1 MSVETTPHDRKAYR
15 KQKLA
20 RLRAKAEA
28 RAGELAE
35 YGHPLDPLSP
45 DELELVVALVRAHP
59 RYRFGMR
66 FGMVALKE
74 PPKAATLAGQELPR
88 VAEVVLICN
97 TSRNSFRIDVDLD
110 QRLAGPW
117 VEIDGQ
123 PAIAPDEFAETELAV
138 KMDGRVLEALR
149 RRGLDL
155 EDRSQINVDPWSA
168 GYYGSPEERERRIA
182 RGLIYVKH
190 GLEDNQYAHVV
201 DGLSAIVDLNDQ
213 EVVAIEDAAVLPV
226 PAECANW
233 AQSYQERWRDDLKP
247 LEINQPEGPSFTVE
261 GNLVRWQ
268 KWQFR
273 VGFTPREGLV
283 LHAVAYDDDGE
294 VRPLFHRLSI
304 AEMTVPYADTAFLQY
319 RKNAFDIGEYGL
331 GVLANSLERGCDC
344 LGEIYYF
351 DSAYVNAFGELM
363 PIPNA
368 VCMHEEDDGI
378 LWKHYDF
385 RTDRTEVRRSRKLVV
400 SFIATVGNY
409 EYAFYWHFRQDA
421 SIELEV
427 KATGVVQTG
436 ALPDGE
442 TPAFG
447 TMLLPNLYASNHQ
460 HHFCVRIDA
469 MIDGPSNQVTE
480 VDSVADPT
488 GPDNPFGN
496 AFYAKRT
503 TFERESQAKRNV
515 DVPSARYWLVQ
526 SSERTNRMGY
536 PTGYKIEPGETAPPY
551 AQPGS
556 TLWERGRYLWHN
568 LWVTPFRDDE
578 RYPAGDFPNQHPGG
592 DGLPRWTAEDRSIKG
607 EDIVVW
613 YVFGHHHIVRAE
625 DWPVMPVAT
634 LGFKLKPVNFFDQN
648 PALDVPPSPAKH
660 HADDLHDCCSH
671 E

>member
-1 MSVETTPHDRKAYR
+1 MSIETTQHDRKIYR

-20 RLRAKAEA
+20 RLRARAEA
-28 RAGELAE
+28 RADELAE
-35 YGHPLDPLSP
+35 HAHPLDPLSP
-45 DELELVVALVRAHP
+45 HELERAVALVRGHP
-59 RYRFGMR
+59 SYRFGMR
-66 FGMVALKE
+66 FGSVALEE
-74 PPKAATLAGQELPR
+74 PRKAALLAGDPLPR
-88 VAEVVLICN
+88 VAEVVLIDN
-97 TSRNSFRIDVDLD
+97 TSRGSFRLQVDLD
-110 QRLAGPW
+110 DG
-117 VEIDGQ
+117 EIGAWERIEGQ

-138 KMDGRVLEALR
+138 KTDGRVLEALR

-168 GYYGSPEERERRIA
+168 GYYGAPEERERRIA

-201 DGLSAIVDLNDQ
+201 DGLSAIVDLNEQ
-213 EVVAIEDAAVLPV
+213 EVVAVEDVAVLPV
-226 PAECANW
+226 PTECANW
-233 AQSYQERWRDDLKP
+233 AQSYQERWRDDVKP
-247 LEINQPEGPSFTVE
+247 LEISQPDGPSFTVD
-261 GNLVRWQ
+261 GSLVRWQ
-268 KWQFR
+268 KWEFR

-283 LHAVAYDDDGE
+283 LHQVAYDDDGE
-294 VRPLFHRLSI
+294 RRPLFHRLSI

-351 DSAYVNAFGELM
+351 DSSYVNAFGELM

-368 VCMHEEDDGI
+368 ICMHEEDDGI

-385 RTDRTEVRRSRKLVV
+385 RTDLTEVRRSRKLVV

-409 EYAFYWHFRQDA
+409 EYAFYWYFRQDA

-442 TPAFG
+442 SPAFG

-460 HHFCVRIDA
+460 HHFCVRMDA
-469 MIDGPSNQVTE
+469 MIDGPRNQVTE
-480 VDSVADPT
+480 VDSVADTT
-488 GPDNPFGN
+488 GPSNPFGN
-496 AFYAKRT
+496 AFYARRT
-503 TFERESQAKRNV
+503 TFERESEAKRNV
-515 DVPSARYWLVQ
+515 DVASSRYWLVQ

-536 PTGYKIEPGETAPPY
+536 ATGYKIEPGETAPLY

-556 TLWERGRYLWHN
+556 SLWERGGYLWHN
-568 LWVTPFRDDE
+568 LWVTPFEEAE

-592 DGLPRWTAEDRSIKG
+592 DGLPRWTARDRPIKG

-648 PALDVPPSPAKH
+648 PALDVPPSRPRH
-660 HADDLHDCCSH
+660 DGDDLHGCCTH
-671 E
+671 D